1 MEKENREIKVTIR
14 FTASEMDRITAMLQD
29 RNSGKSTAG
38 DCMTEGIKELSLSEF
53 FREKILILNRS
64 LELKKIRLE
73 LAEINTRLGQIEM
86 YLSRKGAK
94 VDETFTSEILGDFQ
108 KRIKA
113 LMLRMEEENGSYGSE
128 EH

>member
-38 DCMTEGIKELSLSEF
+38 DSMTEGIKELSLSEF

-113 LMLRMEEENGSYGSE
+113 LMLRMEEKDGGYGSE

>member
-38 DCMTEGIKELSLSEF
+38 DSMTEGIKELSLSEF

>member
-38 DCMTEGIKELSLSEF
+38 DSMTEGIKELSLSEF

-73 LAEINTRLGQIEM
+73 LAEINTRLGQIEI